1 MVPLRTSPQQRG
13 VLHGGPLRLAVFDSS
28 VLTSD
33 IIATIRRGRPS
44 SFVADM
50 RDGTIRGF
58 ITHQVWAEVP
68 RVLQDRSDE
77 GEPFDLAAA
86 QNLWWTTYLPYL
98 YTVCTDGLP
107 LTPHAEQLLL
117 EDASDVGTV
126 QLHAVLGPA
135 ALISHD
141 ADLKR
146 SGLAHRDWGQ
156 VPRRSRQ
163 RGRHRGDRSPVGQH
177 GVVDC

>member
-117 EDASDVGTV
+117 R
-126 QLHAVLGPA
+126 QLAARQRQHLRLRPVLARAVA
-135 ALISHD
+135 
-141 ADLKR
+141 R
-146 SGLAHRDWGQ
+146 RAHRN
-156 VPRRSRQ
+156 RRA
-163 RGRHRGDRSPVGQH
+163 
-177 GVVDC
+177 